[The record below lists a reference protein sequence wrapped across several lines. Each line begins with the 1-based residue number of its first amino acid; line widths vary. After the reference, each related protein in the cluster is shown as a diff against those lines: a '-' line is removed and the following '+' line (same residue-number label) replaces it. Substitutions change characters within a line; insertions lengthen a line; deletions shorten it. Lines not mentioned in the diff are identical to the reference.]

1 SKRDW
6 SSDVCSSDLLKQKRE
21 NEIEITK
28 HVSPMDLNKIRNC
41 IDKYE
46 KQRQNQKVIDTI
58 RHTFQKELI
67 LTDVSVNTKKEA
79 IQEASRLLMEQ
90 GCLEQDVTG
99 KVYDLEEK
107 RPTTIGS

>member
-1 SKRDW
+1 MLHIYQYDPDRAKGKIVIST
-6 SSDVCSSDLLKQKRE
+6 VPLKQKRE

-58 RHTFQKELI
+58 RHTFQK
-67 LTDVSVNTKKEA
+67 N
-79 IQEASRLLMEQ
+79 
-90 GCLEQDVTG
+90 
-99 KVYDLEEK
+99 
-107 RPTTIGS
+107 